1 VDACQIYDCF
11 TYTVE
16 ITLQDYGFFKPGEGR
31 DWLQGGTIEPG
42 GKMPVNTSGG
52 QLSEAYYMGLTPIA
66 EGAMQIM
73 GRCGQRQLGPA
84 TKTKSPE
91 IILCSDNGGILQSH
105 ACILLRR
112 L

>member
-1 VDACQIYDCF
+1 
-11 TYTVE
+11 
-16 ITLQDYGFFKPGEGR
+16 
-31 DWLQGGTIEPG
+31 
-42 GKMPVNTSGG
+42 VNTSGG